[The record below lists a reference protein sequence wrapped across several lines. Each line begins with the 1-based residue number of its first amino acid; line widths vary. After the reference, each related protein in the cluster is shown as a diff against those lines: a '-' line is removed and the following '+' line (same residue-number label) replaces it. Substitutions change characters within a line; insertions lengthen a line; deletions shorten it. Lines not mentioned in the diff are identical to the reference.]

1 MPRHRSRT
9 IQSRN
14 RTMLT
19 VAGSLL
25 LLFGLIVA
33 GLYYYEDR
41 YGADSSSA
49 AYDRA
54 VSDCVH
60 DRTRVSSDVQD
71 QATSDC
77 VRDTTPDGDNK

>member
-1 MPRHRSRT
+1 MARHRSRT
-9 IQSRN
+9 IQKRN
-14 RTMLT
+14 RTMLA
-19 VAGSLL
+19 VAGSLV
-25 LLFGLIVA
+25 LLFALIVA

-54 VSDCVH
+54 VSDCVR

-71 QATSDC
+71 RATSDC
-77 VRDTTPDGDNK
+77 VRETLPDDNK

>member
-1 MPRHRSRT
+1 MPRRRSRN

-19 VAGSLL
+19 VVGSLL
-25 LLFGLIVA
+25 LLFVLIVG
-33 GLYYYEDR
+33 GLYYYKDR
-41 YGADSSSA
+41 YDADSSSA

-71 QATSDC
+71 RVTSDC
-77 VRDTTPDGDNK
+77 VRETSPDNDSQ